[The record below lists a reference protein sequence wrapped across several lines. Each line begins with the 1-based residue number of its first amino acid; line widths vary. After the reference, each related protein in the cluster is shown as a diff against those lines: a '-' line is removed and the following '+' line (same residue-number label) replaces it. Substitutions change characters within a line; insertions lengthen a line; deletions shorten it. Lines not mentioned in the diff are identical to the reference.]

1 MSLQETPTANRLHIG
16 FFGRCNSGKSTL
28 INAFTGQD
36 VTIVSPVAGTT
47 TDVVQKNI
55 ELHGLGPCTLLDTAG
70 FDDTASDLGTLR
82 MARTAQASEKVDIAV
97 VVFDEKDLSDEE
109 KWVAQF
115 REQHTPVV
123 AVVSKCDLRIPDN
136 VWLEQIAS
144 LVDDEVLCVDITRPD
159 DMVALRY
166 KLAAVNPLRSEPE
179 ITNGL
184 VTDGDMVL
192 LVMPQDIQAPKGRLI
207 LPQVQTIRELLD
219 KHCQILAVTPD
230 HLKDALD
237 ALKEP
242 PKLIITDSQVF
253 ADVHAL
259 KPEETA
265 LTSFSVL
272 FAGLKGDVATYVEGA
287 RAIDSLPADAHILI
301 AELCSH
307 APLEEDI
314 GRVKIPRKLR
324 QRVGEGITIDIVA
337 GADFPDDLSG
347 YDLIIQCGACMVN
360 RKMVQNRITK
370 AKKAGVP
377 ISNYGIT
384 IAYLTGIL
392 EDIVY

>member
-136 VWLEQIAS
+136 VWLGQIAS

-219 KHCQILAVTPD
+219 KHCRILAVTPD

>member
-123 AVVSKCDLRIPDN
+123 AVVSKCDLRTPDN

-324 QRVGEGITIDIVA
+324 QRVGEGLTIDIVA

>member
-1 MSLQETPTANRLHIG
+1 MSLQDTPTANRLHIG

-28 INAFTGQD
+28 INAFTAQD

-55 ELHGLGPCTLLDTAG
+55 ELAGLGPCTLMDTAG
-70 FDDTASDLGTLR
+70 FDDASSDLGALR
-82 MARTAQASEKVDIAV
+82 MARTSQASEKTDIAV
-97 VVFDEKDLSDEE
+97 IVFDGADLSYE
-109 KWVAQF
+109 KEWLAHF
-115 REQHTPVV
+115 KETSTPVV
-123 AVVSKCDLRIPDN
+123 PVVSKCDLRTPDAA
-136 VWLEQIAS
+136 WLAEIAA
-144 LVDDEVLCVDITRPD
+144 LAEDEVLCVNITKPS

-166 KLAAVNPLRSEPE
+166 KLAAARGQNEEPD
-179 ITNGL
+179 ITHGL
-184 VTDGDMVL
+184 VSDGDLVL

-219 KHCQILAVTPD
+219 KRCLIFSVTPEHFD
-230 HLKDALD
+230 DALA
-237 ALKEP
+237 ALTKP
-242 PKLIITDSQVF
+242 PALIITDSQVF
-253 ADVHAL
+253 AFVHDH
-259 KPEETA
+259 KPKESK

-272 FAGLKGDVATYVEGA
+272 FAGLKGDLAAYVEGA
-287 RAIDSLPADAHILI
+287 QAIDTLPADAHILI

-324 QRVGEGITIDIVA
+324 QRLGEGITVDVCA
-337 GADFPDDLSG
+337 GEDFPRDLSS

-360 RKMVQNRITK
+360 RKLVQNRIVH
-370 AKKAGVP
+370 AKQAGVP
-377 ISNYGIT
+377 ITNYGIA

-392 EDIVY
+392 DDIVY

>member
-28 INAFTGQD
+28 INAFTAQD

-70 FDDTASDLGTLR
+70 FDDQSSDLGALR
-82 MARTAQASEKVDIAV
+82 LERTTQASDKVDIAV
-97 VVFDEKDLSDEE
+97 VVFDVDDLSYEE
-109 KWVAQF
+109 AWVHHFQ
-115 REQHTPVV
+115 EQETPVV
-123 AVVSKCDLRIPDN
+123 AVVSKCDLRTPDAA
-136 VWLEQIAS
+136 WLAKIAA
-144 LVDDEVLCVDITRPD
+144 LVGDEVLTLDITKPD

-166 KLAAVNPLRSEPE
+166 KLAAVNPLKEEPE
-179 ITNGL
+179 ITHGL
-184 VTDGDMVL
+184 VDDGDMVL

-219 KHCQILAVTPD
+219 KRAIILSVTPD
-230 HLKDALD
+230 HLEDAL
-237 ALKEP
+237 ASLKEP

-253 ADVHAL
+253 PFVHAH
-259 KPEETA
+259 KPKQSQ

-272 FAGLKGDVATYVEGA
+272 FAGLKGDLPTYVEGA
-287 RAIDSLPADAHILI
+287 QAIASLSPDAHVLI

-324 QRVGEGITIDIVA
+324 ERYGEGITVDIAA
-337 GADFPDDLSG
+337 GEDFPEDLSG

-360 RKMVQNRITK
+360 RKLVQNRIIK

-377 ISNYGIT
+377 ITNYGIT
-384 IAYLTGIL
+384 IAYLSGIL
-392 EDIVY
+392 DTIVY